1 VSCEWCTGDRA
12 DGHAPVFPVYGFAS
26 AEDEPARCPANGSR
40 PPMGKPSTE
49 RSGSETLGKSRRL
62 SKCWRSALENDSMAG
77 ASRVQISEKLR
88 QIHKDYLSNLA
99 GGLNAFVA
107 FIDEPS
113 ESLLAAAAYNLCGC
127 ARSEATARCRIT
139 C

>member
-1 VSCEWCTGDRA
+1 
-12 DGHAPVFPVYGFAS
+12 
-26 AEDEPARCPANGSR
+26 
-40 PPMGKPSTE
+40 
-49 RSGSETLGKSRRL
+49 
-62 SKCWRSALENDSMAG
+62 MAG

-127 ARSEATARCRIT
+127 ARSEATARYRIT
-139 C
+139 CSAARSKQFLEEFGTRACESGIPRATGMTFLATERLR